1 MCICDKQRC
10 SFKYKIN
17 KIKKGVNIRYKKNI
31 TDVHAVRN

>member
-17 KIKKGVNIRYKKNI
+17 KIKKGVNIRYKNKHN
-31 TDVHAVRN
+31 